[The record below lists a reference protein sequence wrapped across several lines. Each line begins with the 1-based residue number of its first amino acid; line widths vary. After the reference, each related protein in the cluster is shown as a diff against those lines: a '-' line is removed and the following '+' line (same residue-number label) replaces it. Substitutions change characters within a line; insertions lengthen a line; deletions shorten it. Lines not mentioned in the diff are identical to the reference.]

1 MGGAVMTTRQH
12 LAHMVGKSVYC
23 CCTGY
28 AYAGVLETIGAR
40 SITIRDPSIVY
51 ETGAWTSSKWHD
63 AQRLPTARAV
73 VMVSQIE
80 SIFAVQK

>member
-12 LAHMVGKSVYC
+12 LAHMVGRDVYV

-28 AYAGVLETIGAR
+28 AYAGVLETVGVR

-51 ETGAWTSSKWHD
+51 ETGAWTSTKWHD

-73 VMVSQIE
+73 VMLAQVE
-80 SIFAVQK
+80 SVFEVVR